1 MSHDHPLAKLETALL
16 IAIGGFAGS
25 NMRYFVGLIV
35 PSSLI
40 TTMAVNVIGSFALGV
55 LLYEAMYTGVFTEQ
69 ATIVFGTGFLSS
81 FTTYSGFA
89 LDVFTTS
96 PAIALGY
103 VGLSYVL
110 GFIAIIIGKVIAQ
123 TLEVV

>member
-1 MSHDHPLAKLETALL
+1 MSRDHPLARIETGLL

-25 NMRYFVGLIV
+25 NMRYFVELIV

-40 TTMAVNVIGSFALGV
+40 ATMTVNVIGSFALGV
-55 LLYEAMYTGVFTEQ
+55 LLYESMYTGIFTEQ

-89 LDVFTTS
+89 LDAFTTS
-96 PAIALGY
+96 PTIALGY
-103 VGLSYVL
+103 IGSSYIL
-110 GFIAIIIGKVIAQ
+110 GFTAVIIGKATAQ

>member
-1 MSHDHPLAKLETALL
+1 MSHDHPLAKLETVLL

-35 PSSLI
+35 PSSL
-40 TTMAVNVIGSFALGV
+40 TATMIVNVIGSFALGV
-55 LLYEAMYTGVFTEQ
+55 LLYEARYTGIFTEQ

-89 LDVFTTS
+89 LDIFTTS
-96 PAIALGY
+96 SATALGY
-103 VGLSYVL
+103 IGLSYVL
-110 GFIAIIIGKVIAQ
+110 GFTAIIIGKITAQ
-123 TLEVV
+123 TFEVI